1 MRDCRFALYEGAIRD
16 TIERFEAT
24 DSPVVTDGKQRKYHN
39 FLAYCVHMGFRT
51 RSRMVSKS
59 VIGRSY
65 PPYVAAHARPLSL
78 FALRRFVPGCGH
90 ALCAPAGQGGR
101 DIAIGLE
108 SDVPSRRHS
117 GLSVMV
123 LRNSHPDATRFSAAL
138 SMIEIF
144 DLGEP
149 CVTPIRQLPHPYCVV
164 DRIRGGRPRLQC
176 GWPEPTPR
184 ACVRAQ
190 SAFFRAQSARNPP
203 VADWSGKPFA

>member
-1 MRDCRFALYEGAIRD
+1 VRDCRFALYEGAIRD

-24 DSPVVTDGKQRKYHN
+24 DSPVVTDGEQREYHN

-90 ALCAPAGQGGR
+90 ALSAPAGQGGR

-117 GLSVMV
+117 RLSVML

-144 DLGEP
+144 NLVNHASRQSGN
-149 CVTPIRQLPHPYCVV
+149 CPILTALLIEVAAGTLDCSVV
-164 DRIRGGRPRLQC
+164 GLSPRPEQ
-176 GWPEPTPR
+176 
-184 ACVRAQ
+184 V
-190 SAFFRAQSARNPP
+190 
-203 VADWSGKPFA
+203 